1 MFLLSLS
8 FVSLTFLAPASQEA
22 SPIVLEVLRPA
33 ELGKEL
39 QHGILA
45 KHLLRSPA
53 WQELEANPQVAAAK
67 VGIGILLSPVNGE
80 VGEFFDAFAGEGLRV
95 TLRGQEPNVE
105 WALHARGRDGDLAE
119 ACLRPVLGLAGV
131 SAQQIA
137 GEEWT
142 ITLGEIQLGRRGDHF
157 LAAPKT
163 AGELRMVGDEPLPAG
178 MRIARAACA
187 DSQVI
192 AYLSGDVLRAKG
204 YPRYPDDLGAS
215 FFGAEVHEAL
225 RVAPWA
231 AVALGLTHKGVHVE
245 GITPCGAE
253 LRASHAPFFPK
264 VESVAMPSLPGAV
277 LSGSMT
283 RDLGAWWTSRDLYTT
298 EAAVADSVEADSN
311 FALLFGRDPGPEV
324 FAHLEPSM
332 RVLAAR
338 LPEKESKGLS
348 IELPGF
354 ALGLQLKKDAPEDL
368 STAFV
373 NAFVA
378 AITFTNF
385 DGGALGDSPFLL
397 GVEPMK
403 GGMLYAARMRQDAA
417 AESRPLRANFSPSLW
432 VGDDGE
438 IWFSS
443 SAGMIQSI
451 VAAPRAAQE
460 VGGVRF
466 SIDGQAA
473 AGYLHTNQQ
482 ALIAQRALQEGGDV
496 EAATSFIELVTDSVA
511 RLHALNFQSARDGNQ
526 FRVRID
532 LDFKAPPQNG
542 VTEGSK

>member
-1 MFLLSLS
+1 MSLFS
-8 FVSLTFLAPASQEA
+8 FTFATLTLLAPAQQEA

-33 ELGKEL
+33 EIGKEL

-45 KHLLRSPA
+45 KHLQLSPA
-53 WQELEANPQVAAAK
+53 WQELEANPQAAA
-67 VGIGILLSPVNGE
+67 VRAGLSILLNPVKGE
-80 VGEFFDAFAGEGLRV
+80 VSEFLDAFAGEGLRV
-95 TLRGQEPNVE
+95 IVRGQEPSVE

-131 SAQQIA
+131 TAQQIA

-157 LAAPKT
+157 LAAPKA
-163 AGELRMVGDEPLPAG
+163 AGELSMLGDEGLPAG
-178 MRIARAACA
+178 LRIARAACA
-187 DSQVI
+187 DSQII

-215 FFGAEVHEAL
+215 LLGAELHEAL

-231 AVALGLTHKGVHVE
+231 AVALGVTHAGVHVE

-253 LRASHAPFFPK
+253 LRASHAPFFPAA
-264 VESVAMPSLPGAV
+264 ESVAMPILPGIV

-283 RDLGAWWTSRDLYTT
+283 RELGAWWTSRELYTT
-298 EAAVADSVEADSN
+298 EAAVADSIEADGN

-324 FAHLEPSM
+324 FAHLEPSL

-338 LPEKESKGLS
+338 LPAKESGGLT
-348 IELPGF
+348 IELPAF

-378 AITFTNF
+378 AITFSNF

-397 GVEPMK
+397 GVESMQ
-403 GGMLYAARMRQDAA
+403 GGMLYAARMRQDLE
-417 AESRPLRANFSPSLW
+417 AETRPLRANFSPTLW
-432 VGDDGE
+432 VGEDGE

-443 SAGMIQSI
+443 SAGLAQAI
-451 VAAPRAAQE
+451 VAAPRSPQE

-466 SIDGQAA
+466 SIGGQAA

-496 EAATSFIELVTDSVA
+496 EAATRLIQLVTDSVA
-511 RLHALNFQSARDGNQ
+511 RLHALNFRSARDGSQ
-526 FRVRID
+526 FRVRLE

>member
-1 MFLLSLS
+1 MLLLSLS
-8 FVSLTFLAPASQEA
+8 FVTLTSFAPAPQEA

-45 KHLLRSPA
+45 KNLLLSPA
-53 WQELEANPQVAAAK
+53 WQELETNPQAAAAK
-67 VGIGILLSPVNGE
+67 VAIGILLNPVKGE
-80 VGEFFDAFAGEGLRV
+80 VGEFLDAFAGEGLRV

-142 ITLGEIQLGRRGDHF
+142 IALGEIQLARRGDDF
-157 LAAPKT
+157 LAGPKA
-163 AGELRMVGDEPLPAG
+163 AGELRLVGNEPLPDG
-178 MRIARAACA
+178 MRIARAACP
-187 DSQVI
+187 DSQII
-192 AYLSGDVLRAKG
+192 AYLSGEVLRAKG
-204 YPRYPDDLGAS
+204 YPRYPEDLGAS
-215 FFGAEVHEAL
+215 LFGAELHEAL
-225 RVAPWA
+225 RLAPWA
-231 AVALGLTHKGVHVE
+231 AVALGVSHKGVHLE
-245 GITPCGAE
+245 GMTPCSAE
-253 LRASHAPFFPK
+253 LRASHAPFFPQ
-264 VESVAMPSLPGAV
+264 VESLAMPSLPGEV

-324 FAHLEPSM
+324 FAHLEPGM

-338 LPEKESKGLS
+338 LPEQESKELS
-348 IELPGF
+348 IELPAF
-354 ALGLQLKKDAPEDL
+354 ALGLQLKEDAPDDL

-378 AITFTNF
+378 AITFANF
-385 DGGALGDSPFLL
+385 DGGALGDAPFLL

-403 GGMLYAARMRQDAA
+403 GGILYAARMRQDAEA
-417 AESRPLRANFSPSLW
+417 KSRSLRANFSPSLW
-432 VGDDGE
+432 VGENGE
-438 IWFSS
+438 IWFVS
-443 SAGMIQSI
+443 SAGLAQAI
-451 VAAPRAAQE
+451 VAAPRVAQQA
-460 VGGVRF
+460 GGVRF
-466 SIDGQAA
+466 SIGGQAA
-473 AGYLHTNQQ
+473 AGYLHTNRE

-496 EAATSFIELVTDSVA
+496 EAATAFIELVTDSVA
-511 RLHALNFQSARDGNQ
+511 RLHALNFRSSRDGSQ
-526 FRVRID
+526 FRVRLD
-532 LDFKAPPQNG
+532 LDFKSPPQNG